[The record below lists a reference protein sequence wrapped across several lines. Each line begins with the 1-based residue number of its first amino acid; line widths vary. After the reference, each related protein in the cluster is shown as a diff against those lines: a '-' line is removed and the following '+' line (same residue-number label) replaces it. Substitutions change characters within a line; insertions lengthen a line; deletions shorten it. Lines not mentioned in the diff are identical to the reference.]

1 MLIPQEKIDEAKR
14 IYDGQAM
21 EEIVGAGK
29 TKEVFT
35 LPPARGDLLNYLY
48 ANANVL
54 DCDYTA
60 EGTVVTAVVD
70 KKTKGFINKS
80 LK

>member
-1 MLIPQEKIDEAKR
+1 
-14 IYDGQAM
+14 
-21 EEIVGAGK
+21 
-29 TKEVFT
+29 
-35 LPPARGDLLNYLY
+35 LLNYLY

-70 KKTKGFINKS
+70 KKTKGFINKA